1 MFWSRTFLQCVEV
14 RTRNISSKQA
24 PGGESQKGVILL
36 QQENQKRSSNF
47 EWVYQALSPAK
58 ETCKFSGLCQDPVCG
73 KWFCSLY
80 TEEEAWNRCARDAEE
95 EAARNVEIAEA

>member
-14 RTRNISSKQA
+14 RTRNISSKEA
-24 PGGESQKGVILL
+24 PGGKSQKGAMLL
-36 QQENQKRSSNF
+36 QQENQKPSSNF

-58 ETCKFSGLCQDPVCG
+58 ETCKFSALCHDPVCG

-80 TEEEAWNRCARDAEE
+80 TEDETWHRCALEASNV
-95 EAARNVEIAEA
+95 AARELEA

>member
-14 RTRNISSKQA
+14 RTRNISSKQT
-24 PGGESQKGVILL
+24 PGGESQKGAMLL
-36 QQENQKRSSNF
+36 QQENQKLSPNF

-58 ETCKFSGLCQDPVCG
+58 ETCKFSALCHDPVCG

-80 TEEEAWNRCARDAEE
+80 AEDETWHRCALDASNVVAREL
-95 EAARNVEIAEA
+95 EA